1 MNKLLLIVLLVALAA
16 LVVFLVVR
24 GEVDTRFDVPED
36 REVAPP
42 PFTDYHEGEATDQPG
57 DFHVD
62 VEARMD
68 GAAAKLEFTVT
79 ESHGWGARGV
89 YISFWH
95 RVKNEQ
101 AGEWEMDPDFDRVT
115 FLCREPLR
123 IGEPLVYE
131 TTLTSVELGQLGGEL
146 GDSEEWEAAI
156 DQTEDVRKPL

>member
-1 MNKLLLIVLLVALAA
+1 MNKLLLIVLLVILAA
-16 LVVFLVVR
+16 LVVFLLVR
-24 GEVDTRFDVPED
+24 KDVDTRPDLPGQ
-36 REVAPP
+36 REAAPP
-42 PFTDYHEGEATDQPG
+42 PFADYDEGEATDEPG

-68 GAAAKLEFTVT
+68 GPAAKLEFTVT

-95 RVKNEQ
+95 RIQNEET
-101 AGEWEMDPDFDRVT
+101 GEWEPDPDFDRVT
-115 FLCREPLR
+115 FLCKKPLK

-146 GDSEEWEAAI
+146 PDSEMWEAEI
-156 DQTEDVRKPL
+156 DQSMDVRKPK